1 MLVSAILKWW
11 FYCREIAV
19 AAATIVWWYGIVVS
33 QKNHAIDSFFSL
45 QVSASELIQ
54 IWSLFSLSLFS
65 STDVSQKYITRGE
78 QHKACISKEP
88 KNGWRETFGMFYC
101 LLLDELFWKKPLIA
115 GPINGAKTMSIVRVI
130 IASVKG
136 LSHKKRIDP
145 SYMVSDRLKL
155 SSINPPRMNPSSS
168 GAIG

>member
-1 MLVSAILKWW
+1 
-11 FYCREIAV
+11 
-19 AAATIVWWYGIVVS
+19 
-33 QKNHAIDSFFSL
+33 
-45 QVSASELIQ
+45 
-54 IWSLFSLSLFS
+54 
-65 STDVSQKYITRGE
+65 
-78 QHKACISKEP
+78 
-88 KNGWRETFGMFYC
+88 MFYG
-101 LLLDELFWKKPLIA
+101 LLLDELFLKKPLIA
-115 GPINGAKTMSIVRVI
+115 GPINGAKKMSIVRTI